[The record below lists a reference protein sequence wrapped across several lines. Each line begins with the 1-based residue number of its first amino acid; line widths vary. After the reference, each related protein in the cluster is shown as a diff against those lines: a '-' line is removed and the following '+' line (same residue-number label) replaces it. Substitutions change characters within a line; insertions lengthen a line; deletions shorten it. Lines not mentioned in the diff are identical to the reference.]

1 MRHQLHAFLAAAFC
15 GLGVLWVVQS
25 EPWAQSK
32 ADATG
37 PTSLPVRPSLTGLRL
52 EALPTMNTGEPQ
64 PAAPSP
70 VVLTSDQR
78 DREKAIPSAVALFFR
93 HGDLSFLQSM
103 NPEEW
108 TSCGRTCMQSLLS
121 QVNAWQP
128 QDSTALV
135 AMAAWARK
143 QSNGPAQVL
152 AYATIAR
159 AEALGQPLESV
170 FGAPLHG
177 GESALDGESR
187 SVLLE
192 LRGLPDWAWHQLQQR
207 VADSQVWRVTLA
219 ERLQSATDPEQASAL
234 LNFLP
239 ESEQWS
245 LLRDLSLRK
254 QSLTAS
260 SLDELLASNGT
271 AAALPELLIAAQVRA
286 PDWLL
291 KLGQTWAGRQLS
303 GTRLEQLDAALADP
317 NLSAAQLRLVAIL
330 LRHAEDS
337 ETAREVAQRRGVTL

>member
-1 MRHQLHAFLAAAFC
+1 M
-15 GLGVLWVVQS
+15 
-25 EPWAQSK
+25 
-32 ADATG
+32 
-37 PTSLPVRPSLTGLRL
+37 
-52 EALPTMNTGEPQ
+52 
-64 PAAPSP
+64 
-70 VVLTSDQR
+70 
-78 DREKAIPSAVALFFR
+78 
-93 HGDLSFLQSM
+93 
-103 NPEEW
+103 
-108 TSCGRTCMQSLLS
+108 
-121 QVNAWQP
+121 
-128 QDSTALV
+128 
-135 AMAAWARK
+135 
-143 QSNGPAQVL
+143 
-152 AYATIAR
+152 
-159 AEALGQPLESV
+159 
-170 FGAPLHG
+170 
-177 GESALDGESR
+177 
-187 SVLLE
+187 LE

-303 GTRLEQLDAALADP
+303 GMRLEQLDAALADP